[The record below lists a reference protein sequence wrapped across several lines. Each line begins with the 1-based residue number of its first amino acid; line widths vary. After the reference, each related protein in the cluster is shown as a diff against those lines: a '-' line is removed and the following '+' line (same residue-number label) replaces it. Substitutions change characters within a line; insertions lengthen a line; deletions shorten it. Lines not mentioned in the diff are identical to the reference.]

1 MDANRCPYLHVLL
14 FRCEQ
19 CNGPLPVPV
28 MSEAA
33 NLEKIDGD
41 IFGVECRCG
50 WLQNMF
56 GAEAA
61 MHWVAL
67 WDDARQLPDSKPPSR
82 DGAASQEL

>member
-1 MDANRCPYLHVLL
+1 
-14 FRCEQ
+14 
-19 CNGPLPVPV
+19 

-67 WDDARQLPDSKPPSR
+67 WGDARTLQDSKRPYR
-82 DGAASQEL
+82 ERAAYQES

>member
-1 MDANRCPYLHVLL
+1 
-14 FRCEQ
+14 
-19 CNGPLPVPV
+19 

-33 NLEKIDGD
+33 NLERIDGD

-67 WDDARQLPDSKPPSR
+67 WGARKVPGSEQIHPE
-82 DGAASQEL
+82 GAVSQEL